1 MLNTKLQ
8 CRSNCQVLQALYSTS
23 TYVLAKYRV
32 YLILAW
38 HLLDSCD
45 LPALGVLAP
54 CGAGVD
60 HGVVLELVRRVEDAA
75 AVVRAHHRELAVLQ
89 AGARFNRNV
98 EFIGGKFWDT
108 FWDTFWDNFSIM
120 APQT

>member
-1 MLNTKLQ
+1 MLNTELQ

-23 TYVLAKYRV
+23 FVLTKYRV
-32 YLILAW
+32 YLILAG

-75 AVVRAHHRELAVLQ
+75 AVVRAHHRELAVLRGGG
-89 AGARFNRNV
+89 GA
-98 EFIGGKFWDT
+98 I
-108 FWDTFWDNFSIM
+108 
-120 APQT
+120 Q